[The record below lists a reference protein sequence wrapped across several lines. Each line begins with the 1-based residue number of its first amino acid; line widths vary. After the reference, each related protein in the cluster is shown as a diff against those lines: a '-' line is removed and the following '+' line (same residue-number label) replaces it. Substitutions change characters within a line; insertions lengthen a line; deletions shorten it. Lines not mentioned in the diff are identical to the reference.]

1 MRRHGATR
9 VSVFFLI
16 GAALAKFIRGKLLI
30 PNNSGWDFF
39 AC

>member
-1 MRRHGATR
+1 MGPRGYLF
-9 VSVFFLI
+9 FFLI
-16 GAALAKFIRGKLLI
+16 GAALTKFIRGKLLI